1 MQAQIQAVVVH
12 APHDLRVEEME
23 APEKAEGAD
32 QVTVRIE
39 RGGICG
45 SDLHYYHNGGF
56 GTVRIQEPM
65 ILGHEVSGIIES
77 AGANVKNVKEGD
89 RVAINPSRPCGT
101 CAYCLAGQPIHC
113 LDMRFYGSAMRVPHI
128 HGAFRDYVVADATQ
142 CVPVLPSLSA
152 GEAAMAEPLAVALH
166 AINQAGPLVGRRVL
180 ITGSGPIGALCALAA
195 RRAGAAEIIA
205 TDVAGFPLKTMDRLG
220 VDRAINIADAPDAL
234 KPYRQDK
241 GVFDVLIE
249 ASGKAEAL
257 ISALDAVRPTA
268 TIVQVGLGGEATL
281 PINKI
286 VAKELNLKG
295 TFRFH
300 QEFATAVEM
309 MNKGLIDVSPVITQT
324 LPFKQAQ
331 RAFDLASD
339 RSQAMKIQLAFS

>member
-12 APHDLRVEEME
+12 APHDLRVEEMD
-23 APEKAEGAD
+23 APEKVEGDD

-45 SDLHYYHNGGF
+45 SDLHYYHDGGF

-65 ILGHEVSGIIES
+65 ILGHEVSGIVES
-77 AGANVKNVKEGD
+77 VGSTVKNVKEGD
-89 RVAINPSRPCGT
+89 RVAINPSRPCGK
-101 CAYCLAGQPIHC
+101 CAYCQAGQPIHC
-113 LDMRFYGSAMRVPHI
+113 LDMRFYGSAMRTPHI
-128 HGAFRDYVVADATQ
+128 HGAFRDYVVADAAQ
-142 CVPVLPSLSA
+142 CMPVLPSLSA

-195 RRAGAAEIIA
+195 RRAGAAEIVT
-205 TDVAGFPLKTMDRLG
+205 TDVASLPLKTMERLG
-220 VDRAINIADAPDAL
+220 VDRAINVADAPDAL
-234 KPYRQDK
+234 KPYKQDK

-257 ISALDAVRPTA
+257 ISALDTVRPTA

-281 PINKI
+281 PINTI

-300 QEFATAVEM
+300 KEFATAVEM